1 DSPALGLATV
11 DLDGDCLFHA
21 LAVGAGGSGPT
32 LRQEVADFLEAK
44 VVDEPSNF
52 QDEWLTEA
60 ERLRRRLWGGAASCV
75 AFSLMRGMRV
85 ISHSKI
91 PNSSAVEVVD
101 LSHRLVDP
109 GAPKVHILYN
119 GSTHYDALVR
129 LESTLGWEPA
139 WPQTGRP
146 RYFKETT
153 AARPVAANGPSP
165 REIQEQNLIGD
176 SLFGVETGDSLRER
190 VIDVA
195 GAQEE
200 DGEADSSEAGELTE
214 EDGEEAD
221 ETEEAE
227 EAGALRRRRCR
238 QKTTPPPEL
247 REDVMEEVVKA
258 KVAPAEQTAHPLRH
272 LEEIVKLI
280 AETKIR
286 ADPTLPP
293 GRASAVELDAGA
305 VWPRAFCAFVDCD
318 WAVAE
323 GTEADLQLHLAEAHS
338 CDLMAGARLLLRP
351 GDPSQLMSI
360 YNALARRCRQGAP
373 LAGCSLD
380 RTALRSFAAAV
391 EGDKVEALIC
401 VSCACIYSR
410 VAELEEQNEIQ
421 WRRILSRCGGEEEG
435 EWRLFGQ
442 PAPRVVEIL
451 GLNAFLDKY
460 DKLHSER
467 ECETP
472 VCRACFESLKKK
484 KMPPVS
490 LANDMWVGYSPERIF
505 EEKMTVLELICASP
519 CATTMVCMSMEA
531 RHRHASAPFDETAH
545 MARHRYGFRGNPL
558 TFPLPW
564 EDLMRE
570 LQSVGEEAAALP
582 RAGVQLSEVVRVL
595 LKTNQHGQT
604 SEAEIKT
611 LIHQAN
617 VRREVAV
624 NLILDMKRLGH
635 PSFIGADEDAV
646 RARAA
651 ALPEDGAPPE
661 VLRVVTL
668 LDGSE
673 KINDKLLPQKAATPV
688 DGRSDAVEAGRIFA
702 AQRPRGVVAE
712 GEQALDL
719 NQTQIA
725 AMRRLQDELTSDA
738 EKALRS
744 LEVRTGNQLVDQF
757 QPLYFAVA
765 FCFCFKFGTARPD
778 VKNEVKG
785 EARDSRRAPGAPQVD
800 IHAWAA
806 AMQRRVESQ
815 FRRDWNF
822 GSIWNYIFRTA
833 VNLQKNVYMY
843 SIPDESNPERRRPM
857 TGKEVLKGAS
867 DLLRALDSKYADVSG
882 ELKAVKGDLA
892 KTRSWRSFPTTT
904 ACAEG
909 FRVLVLLALRHLLG
923 VRFCPRCPDCAASDS
938 PCADAFGSDAT
949 ATGGVLGRVDAVYGS
964 IECQKAGSL
973 HGHFQV
979 FVQCFHQHTPLS
991 QLMKLEEEG
1000 GVRRLFQKY
1009 ASYSAHARPGSSSLG
1024 RGGAR
1029 GSCLVPFRY
1038 RRSVYCR
1045 PDLWQEGLR
1054 ETVEADWPEY
1064 KDSSLMLSRPA
1075 YQTDASMSPAD
1086 WKARFLEVDVEELQ
1100 QRKQHHVH
1108 LPGPD
1113 GQRQP
1118 LAHCQDKF
1126 ELPVKGK
1133 RSLLGVCWGP
1143 VNKPNLNGNHPAFLA
1158 ALRCNGDLQLPYR
1171 FPITTETHSDSLCE
1185 ENCAGR
1191 QAIRL
1196 LIREAQLTQAAQA
1209 GYACDYMNKRLAIA
1223 RAEIQEWQRGQR
1235 DLAADL
1241 EDKPVGYLAAR
1252 SNKRLIT
1259 DIYSRGVCRG
1269 AVECCNLI
1277 VNSGKNDPTSA
1288 ETIKTA
1294 PVTDISLSFGLRLM
1308 EAAATGE
1315 PWPVEPRRQQPDKRD
1330 FGLRQTVSRPA
1341 FWTFYGSRGKDPR
1354 VFELSAFEFARRFQC
1369 AVARHPRKVADL
1381 GCEGEEEEEE
1391 GDEGRNCGAEFH
1403 AYLTDEGQKIL
1414 ARLRRAALLP
1424 GTHYRVKDLG
1434 GEDWVALSDGALG
1447 QTFRHDWVAVL
1458 RRRPNVPV
1466 VQGALGSRCDEDTAK
1481 KVLLLFFPWTND
1493 PSEATSRV
1501 PYLSSFKAPGVKTW
1515 RHALRFRLLRDGFP
1529 TEEVK
1534 QFAQNFCFVY
1544 GLPREL
1550 QPSDKL
1556 EENSDNEFEDEPM
1569 EPEEEDLLAAQATC
1583 IKGAAQPGEAGGEE
1597 EEDAEAQRIARTE
1610 QMFQLSKEVWG
1621 GAAASGEG
1629 DPSFAQHYADMAA
1642 KQAVEDHD
1650 ELEEAAKASRAKGEK
1665 ASKGGANAKEG
1676 PGVSAVRPLVT
1687 KAGLLGWLEAK
1698 RPNLNA
1704 KQQEIL
1710 ALVVERVLIECGL
1723 LAPEESSRQSGEPLV
1738 WLLHGPPGAG
1748 KSHVLKYLRE
1758 LFEEQLGY
1766 VQGID
1771 YEVAAFQAV
1780 NAADIKGKTI
1790 HNVCG
1795 LSADW
1800 KAVDRAVS
1808 KEAKRMGLWRW
1819 LIIDEVS
1826 MVNARLLAQVDQ
1838 RLRSAVPDAAAWK
1851 LDPSAN
1857 SSRPFAGINVLFT
1870 GDFYQLPPP
1879 SGAYLGDVPYNR
1891 RPRAPDDLTAPDP
1904 LADYGRELFWGG
1916 AVQGVTELE
1925 ERERCKDGWWNA
1937 VVDELRAGHLSQL
1950 EISPWAPGGRL
1961 RPVRRRT
1968 GVSTT
1973 SRRGPQRPAAPGS
1986 QVQAGASHRREQRR
2000 QVSDQQTWRVRL
2012 QSFFLTFAV
2021 YLTLLCFKGRNLTM
2035 THLELE
2041 NMSMTN
2047 FLA

>member
-1 DSPALGLATV
+1 
-11 DLDGDCLFHA
+11 
-21 LAVGAGGSGPT
+21 
-32 LRQEVADFLEAK
+32 
-44 VVDEPSNF
+44 
-52 QDEWLTEA
+52 
-60 ERLRRRLWGGAASCV
+60 
-75 AFSLMRGMRV
+75 
-85 ISHSKI
+85 
-91 PNSSAVEVVD
+91 
-101 LSHRLVDP
+101 
-109 GAPKVHILYN
+109 
-119 GSTHYDALVR
+119 
-129 LESTLGWEPA
+129 
-139 WPQTGRP
+139 
-146 RYFKETT
+146 
-153 AARPVAANGPSP
+153 
-165 REIQEQNLIGD
+165 
-176 SLFGVETGDSLRER
+176 
-190 VIDVA
+190 
-195 GAQEE
+195 
-200 DGEADSSEAGELTE
+200 
-214 EDGEEAD
+214 
-221 ETEEAE
+221 
-227 EAGALRRRRCR
+227 
-238 QKTTPPPEL
+238 
-247 REDVMEEVVKA
+247 
-258 KVAPAEQTAHPLRH
+258 
-272 LEEIVKLI
+272 
-280 AETKIR
+280 
-286 ADPTLPP
+286 
-293 GRASAVELDAGA
+293 
-305 VWPRAFCAFVDCD
+305 
-318 WAVAE
+318 
-323 GTEADLQLHLAEAHS
+323 
-338 CDLMAGARLLLRP
+338 
-351 GDPSQLMSI
+351 
-360 YNALARRCRQGAP
+360 
-373 LAGCSLD
+373 
-380 RTALRSFAAAV
+380 
-391 EGDKVEALIC
+391 
-401 VSCACIYSR
+401 
-410 VAELEEQNEIQ
+410 
-421 WRRILSRCGGEEEG
+421 
-435 EWRLFGQ
+435 
-442 PAPRVVEIL
+442 
-451 GLNAFLDKY
+451 
-460 DKLHSER
+460 
-467 ECETP
+467 
-472 VCRACFESLKKK
+472 
-484 KMPPVS
+484 
-490 LANDMWVGYSPERIF
+490 
-505 EEKMTVLELICASP
+505 
-519 CATTMVCMSMEA
+519 
-531 RHRHASAPFDETAH
+531 
-545 MARHRYGFRGNPL
+545 
-558 TFPLPW
+558 
-564 EDLMRE
+564 
-570 LQSVGEEAAALP
+570 
-582 RAGVQLSEVVRVL
+582 
-595 LKTNQHGQT
+595 
-604 SEAEIKT
+604 
-611 LIHQAN
+611 
-617 VRREVAV
+617 
-624 NLILDMKRLGH
+624 
-635 PSFIGADEDAV
+635 
-646 RARAA
+646 
-651 ALPEDGAPPE
+651 
-661 VLRVVTL
+661 
-668 LDGSE
+668 
-673 KINDKLLPQKAATPV
+673 
-688 DGRSDAVEAGRIFA
+688 
-702 AQRPRGVVAE
+702 
-712 GEQALDL
+712 
-719 NQTQIA
+719 
-725 AMRRLQDELTSDA
+725 
-738 EKALRS
+738 
-744 LEVRTGNQLVDQF
+744 
-757 QPLYFAVA
+757 
-765 FCFCFKFGTARPD
+765 
-778 VKNEVKG
+778 
-785 EARDSRRAPGAPQVD
+785 
-800 IHAWAA
+800 
-806 AMQRRVESQ
+806 MQRRVESQ

-822 GSIWNYIFRTA
+822 GYSIWNYIFRTA

-892 KTRSWRSFPTTT
+892 KTRYCVPSLSREAVKVLDNLEARTRRIPGTQEVRTTMRLQTHANRVCYGLSVFLTFSPSERDTALMLRLARVRQSDPSLQSDRDRSFQSRSSPKLDEEFCRLSPEALLEELPDYDERKTLLARDPL

-938 PCADAFGSDAT
+938 PCADAFGSNAT

-1009 ASYSAHARPGSSSLG
+1009 ASYSAH
-1024 RGGAR
+1024 
-1029 GSCLVPFRY
+1029 V

-1118 LAHCQDKF
+1118 LAHCQDARDLSKCKSGFPRDKALVDGTVLVCPGLGQNF

-1143 VNKPNLNGNHPAFLA
+1143 VNEPNLNGNHPAFLA

-1308 EAAATGE
+1308 EAAETGE

-1354 VFELSAFEFARRFQC
+1354 VFELSAFEFARHFQC

-1403 AYLTDEGQKIL
+1403 AYLKIL

-1458 RRRPNVPV
+1458 RRRPNIPV
-1466 VQGALGSRCDEDTAK
+1466 VQGYCQEGAPAVLSMAK

-1569 EPEEEDLLAAQATC
+1569 ELEEEDLLAAQATR
-1583 IKGAAQPGEAGGEE
+1583 IKGAAQPGEAGGGE
-1597 EEDAEAQRIARTE
+1597 EEDAEAETPDATAKAQRIARTE

-1650 ELEEAAKASRAKGEK
+1650 ELEEAAKASREK

-1808 KEAKRMGLWRW
+1808 KEVAKRMGLWRW

-1937 VVDELRAGHLSQL
+1937 VVDELRAGHLSERNWKYLHGLPVEGCALSDEERASRRRVVAGHSDPRLQEAKFKQAPVIVANNDAKFQINKDRALRYSKESGAPLRWAAAADRPGLALLQTQACDKAARVRWLQYHDRDTGNLCGMLPLAVGMKVALTEHLDRSEDKLLLRGATGFVHSWRWPPGARQPTHVYVKFQGAEWQL
-1950 EISPWAPGGRL
+1950 EGAPEPGLYPVTRQTKVWFLDGDLPNSDPASAGL
-1961 RPVRRRT
+1961 RHHCP
-1968 GVSTT
+1968 
-1973 SRRGPQRPAAPGS
+1973 
-1986 QVQAGASHRREQRR
+1986 RE
-2000 QVSDQQTWRVRL
+2000 S
-2012 QSFFLTFAV
+2012 
-2021 YLTLLCFKGRNLTM
+2021 G
-2035 THLELE
+2035 
-2041 NMSMTN
+2041 
-2047 FLA
+2047 

>member
-1 DSPALGLATV
+1 
-11 DLDGDCLFHA
+11 
-21 LAVGAGGSGPT
+21 
-32 LRQEVADFLEAK
+32 
-44 VVDEPSNF
+44 
-52 QDEWLTEA
+52 
-60 ERLRRRLWGGAASCV
+60 
-75 AFSLMRGMRV
+75 
-85 ISHSKI
+85 
-91 PNSSAVEVVD
+91 
-101 LSHRLVDP
+101 
-109 GAPKVHILYN
+109 
-119 GSTHYDALVR
+119 
-129 LESTLGWEPA
+129 
-139 WPQTGRP
+139 
-146 RYFKETT
+146 
-153 AARPVAANGPSP
+153 
-165 REIQEQNLIGD
+165 
-176 SLFGVETGDSLRER
+176 
-190 VIDVA
+190 
-195 GAQEE
+195 
-200 DGEADSSEAGELTE
+200 
-214 EDGEEAD
+214 
-221 ETEEAE
+221 
-227 EAGALRRRRCR
+227 
-238 QKTTPPPEL
+238 
-247 REDVMEEVVKA
+247 
-258 KVAPAEQTAHPLRH
+258 
-272 LEEIVKLI
+272 
-280 AETKIR
+280 
-286 ADPTLPP
+286 
-293 GRASAVELDAGA
+293 
-305 VWPRAFCAFVDCD
+305 
-318 WAVAE
+318 
-323 GTEADLQLHLAEAHS
+323 
-338 CDLMAGARLLLRP
+338 
-351 GDPSQLMSI
+351 
-360 YNALARRCRQGAP
+360 
-373 LAGCSLD
+373 
-380 RTALRSFAAAV
+380 
-391 EGDKVEALIC
+391 
-401 VSCACIYSR
+401 
-410 VAELEEQNEIQ
+410 
-421 WRRILSRCGGEEEG
+421 
-435 EWRLFGQ
+435 
-442 PAPRVVEIL
+442 
-451 GLNAFLDKY
+451 
-460 DKLHSER
+460 
-467 ECETP
+467 
-472 VCRACFESLKKK
+472 
-484 KMPPVS
+484 
-490 LANDMWVGYSPERIF
+490 
-505 EEKMTVLELICASP
+505 
-519 CATTMVCMSMEA
+519 
-531 RHRHASAPFDETAH
+531 
-545 MARHRYGFRGNPL
+545 
-558 TFPLPW
+558 
-564 EDLMRE
+564 
-570 LQSVGEEAAALP
+570 
-582 RAGVQLSEVVRVL
+582 
-595 LKTNQHGQT
+595 
-604 SEAEIKT
+604 
-611 LIHQAN
+611 
-617 VRREVAV
+617 
-624 NLILDMKRLGH
+624 
-635 PSFIGADEDAV
+635 
-646 RARAA
+646 
-651 ALPEDGAPPE
+651 
-661 VLRVVTL
+661 
-668 LDGSE
+668 
-673 KINDKLLPQKAATPV
+673 
-688 DGRSDAVEAGRIFA
+688 
-702 AQRPRGVVAE
+702 
-712 GEQALDL
+712 
-719 NQTQIA
+719 
-725 AMRRLQDELTSDA
+725 
-738 EKALRS
+738 
-744 LEVRTGNQLVDQF
+744 
-757 QPLYFAVA
+757 
-765 FCFCFKFGTARPD
+765 
-778 VKNEVKG
+778 
-785 EARDSRRAPGAPQVD
+785 
-800 IHAWAA
+800 
-806 AMQRRVESQ
+806 MQRRVESQ

-822 GSIWNYIFRTA
+822 GYSIWNYIFRTA
-833 VNLQKNVYMY
+833 VNLQKNVYMC

-892 KTRSWRSFPTTT
+892 KTRYCVPSLSREAVKVLDNLEARTRRIPGTQEVRTTMRLQTHANRVCYGLSVFLTFSPSERDTALMLRLARVRQSDPSLQSDRDRSFQSRSSPKLDEEFCRLSPEALLEELPDYDERKALLARDPL

-909 FRVLVLLALRHLLG
+909 FRVLVLLALRRLLG

-938 PCADAFGSDAT
+938 PCADA
-949 ATGGVLGRVDAVYGS
+949 
-964 IECQKAGSL
+964 
-973 HGHFQV
+973 
-979 FVQCFHQHTPLS
+979 
-991 QLMKLEEEG
+991 
-1000 GVRRLFQKY
+1000 RLFQKY
-1009 ASYSAHARPGSSSLG
+1009 ASYSAHVRPGSSSLG

-1100 QRKQHHVH
+1100 QRKQHHDARDPSKCKSGFPRDKALVDGTV
-1108 LPGPD
+1108 LVCPGL
-1113 GQRQP
+1113 GQ
-1118 LAHCQDKF
+1118 KF

-1143 VNKPNLNGNHPAFLA
+1143 VNEPNLNGNHPAFLA

-1308 EAAATGE
+1308 EVAATGE
-1315 PWPVEPRRQQPDKRD
+1315 PWPVEPRREQPDKRA

-1341 FWTFYGSRGKDPR
+1341 FWTFYGSRGRDPR
-1354 VFELSAFEFARRFQC
+1354 IFELSAFEFARHFQC
-1369 AVARHPRKVADL
+1369 AVAKHPRKVADL
-1381 GCEGEEEEEE
+1381 GYEDEVEEEED
-1391 GDEGRNCGAEFH
+1391 DEGYNCGAEFH
-1403 AYLTDEGQKIL
+1403 AYLTDEGQKL
-1414 ARLRRAALLP
+1414 LKRFRHAALLP
-1424 GTHYRVKDLG
+1424 GVHYRVKDAG
-1434 GEDWVALSDGALG
+1434 GADWVALSHGALG
-1447 QTFRHDWVAVL
+1447 QTFRHDWVAAL
-1458 RRRPNVPV
+1458 RRRPYVPV

-1501 PYLSSFKAPGVKTW
+1501 PYLSNFKAPGVKTW

-1569 EPEEEDLLAAQATC
+1569 ELEEEDLLAAQATR
-1583 IKGAAQPGEAGGEE
+1583 IKGAAQPGEGGEEE
-1597 EEDAEAQRIARTE
+1597 EEDAEAETPE
-1610 QMFQLSKEVWG
+1610 DEVWG
-1621 GAAASGEG
+1621 GSAASREG
-1629 DPSFAQHYADMAA
+1629 DPNFAQHYADMAA
-1642 KQAVEDHD
+1642 KPAVEDHD

-1704 KQQEIL
+1704 KQQEVL
-1710 ALVVERVLIECGL
+1710 ALVVERVLIEYGL

-1808 KEAKRMGLWRW
+1808 KEVAKRMGLWRW

-1891 RPRAPDDLTAPDP
+1891 RPRAPD
-1904 LADYGRELFWGG
+1904 
-1916 AVQGVTELE
+1916 
-1925 ERERCKDGWWNA
+1925 
-1937 VVDELRAGHLSQL
+1937 
-1950 EISPWAPGGRL
+1950 
-1961 RPVRRRT
+1961 
-1968 GVSTT
+1968 
-1973 SRRGPQRPAAPGS
+1973 
-1986 QVQAGASHRREQRR
+1986 
-2000 QVSDQQTWRVRL
+2000 
-2012 QSFFLTFAV
+2012 
-2021 YLTLLCFKGRNLTM
+2021 
-2035 THLELE
+2035 
-2041 NMSMTN
+2041 
-2047 FLA
+2047 

>member
-1 DSPALGLATV
+1 
-11 DLDGDCLFHA
+11 
-21 LAVGAGGSGPT
+21 
-32 LRQEVADFLEAK
+32 
-44 VVDEPSNF
+44 
-52 QDEWLTEA
+52 
-60 ERLRRRLWGGAASCV
+60 
-75 AFSLMRGMRV
+75 
-85 ISHSKI
+85 
-91 PNSSAVEVVD
+91 
-101 LSHRLVDP
+101 
-109 GAPKVHILYN
+109 
-119 GSTHYDALVR
+119 
-129 LESTLGWEPA
+129 
-139 WPQTGRP
+139 
-146 RYFKETT
+146 
-153 AARPVAANGPSP
+153 
-165 REIQEQNLIGD
+165 
-176 SLFGVETGDSLRER
+176 
-190 VIDVA
+190 
-195 GAQEE
+195 
-200 DGEADSSEAGELTE
+200 
-214 EDGEEAD
+214 
-221 ETEEAE
+221 
-227 EAGALRRRRCR
+227 
-238 QKTTPPPEL
+238 
-247 REDVMEEVVKA
+247 
-258 KVAPAEQTAHPLRH
+258 
-272 LEEIVKLI
+272 
-280 AETKIR
+280 
-286 ADPTLPP
+286 
-293 GRASAVELDAGA
+293 
-305 VWPRAFCAFVDCD
+305 
-318 WAVAE
+318 
-323 GTEADLQLHLAEAHS
+323 
-338 CDLMAGARLLLRP
+338 
-351 GDPSQLMSI
+351 
-360 YNALARRCRQGAP
+360 
-373 LAGCSLD
+373 
-380 RTALRSFAAAV
+380 
-391 EGDKVEALIC
+391 
-401 VSCACIYSR
+401 
-410 VAELEEQNEIQ
+410 
-421 WRRILSRCGGEEEG
+421 
-435 EWRLFGQ
+435 
-442 PAPRVVEIL
+442 
-451 GLNAFLDKY
+451 
-460 DKLHSER
+460 
-467 ECETP
+467 
-472 VCRACFESLKKK
+472 
-484 KMPPVS
+484 
-490 LANDMWVGYSPERIF
+490 
-505 EEKMTVLELICASP
+505 
-519 CATTMVCMSMEA
+519 
-531 RHRHASAPFDETAH
+531 
-545 MARHRYGFRGNPL
+545 
-558 TFPLPW
+558 
-564 EDLMRE
+564 
-570 LQSVGEEAAALP
+570 
-582 RAGVQLSEVVRVL
+582 
-595 LKTNQHGQT
+595 
-604 SEAEIKT
+604 
-611 LIHQAN
+611 
-617 VRREVAV
+617 
-624 NLILDMKRLGH
+624 MK
-635 PSFIGADEDAV
+635 
-646 RARAA
+646 
-651 ALPEDGAPPE
+651 
-661 VLRVVTL
+661 
-668 LDGSE
+668 
-673 KINDKLLPQKAATPV
+673 
-688 DGRSDAVEAGRIFA
+688 
-702 AQRPRGVVAE
+702 
-712 GEQALDL
+712 
-719 NQTQIA
+719 
-725 AMRRLQDELTSDA
+725 
-738 EKALRS
+738 
-744 LEVRTGNQLVDQF
+744 
-757 QPLYFAVA
+757 
-765 FCFCFKFGTARPD
+765 
-778 VKNEVKG
+778 
-785 EARDSRRAPGAPQVD
+785 
-800 IHAWAA
+800 
-806 AMQRRVESQ
+806 
-815 FRRDWNF
+815 
-822 GSIWNYIFRTA
+822 
-833 VNLQKNVYMY
+833 
-843 SIPDESNPERRRPM
+843 
-857 TGKEVLKGAS
+857 
-867 DLLRALDSKYADVSG
+867 
-882 ELKAVKGDLA
+882 
-892 KTRSWRSFPTTT
+892 
-904 ACAEG
+904 
-909 FRVLVLLALRHLLG
+909 
-923 VRFCPRCPDCAASDS
+923 
-938 PCADAFGSDAT
+938 
-949 ATGGVLGRVDAVYGS
+949 
-964 IECQKAGSL
+964 
-973 HGHFQV
+973 
-979 FVQCFHQHTPLS
+979 
-991 QLMKLEEEG
+991 
-1000 GVRRLFQKY
+1000 
-1009 ASYSAHARPGSSSLG
+1009 
-1024 RGGAR
+1024 
-1029 GSCLVPFRY
+1029 
-1038 RRSVYCR
+1038 RSVYCR

-1086 WKARFLEVDVEELQ
+1086 WKARFLEVVVEELQ

-1118 LAHCQDKF
+1118 LAHCQDARDPSKCS
-1126 ELPVKGK
+1126 K

-1308 EAAATGE
+1308 EAAETGE

-1391 GDEGRNCGAEFH
+1391 GDEGRNCG
-1403 AYLTDEGQKIL
+1403 
-1414 ARLRRAALLP
+1414 
-1424 GTHYRVKDLG
+1424 DLG

-1569 EPEEEDLLAAQATC
+1569 ELEEEDLLAAQATR

-1597 EEDAEAQRIARTE
+1597 EEDAEAETPEDATAKAQK
-1610 QMFQLSKEVWG
+1610 SG

-1650 ELEEAAKASRAKGEK
+1650 ELEEAA
-1665 ASKGGANAKEG
+1665 
-1676 PGVSAVRPLVT
+1676 

-1723 LAPEESSRQSGEPLV
+1723 LAPEESS
-1738 WLLHGPPGAG
+1738 
-1748 KSHVLKYLRE
+1748 
-1758 LFEEQLGY
+1758 
-1766 VQGID
+1766 ID

-1808 KEAKRMGLWRW
+1808 KEVAKRMGLWRW

-1851 LDPSAN
+1851 LDPVIN

-1937 VVDELRAGHLSQL
+1937 VVDELRAGHLSERNWKYL
-1950 EISPWAPGGRL
+1950 HGL
-1961 RPVRRRT
+1961 PVEGCALSDEERASRRR
-1968 GVSTT
+1968 V
-1973 SRRGPQRPAAPGS
+1973 
-1986 QVQAGASHRREQRR
+1986 VAGH
-2000 QVSDQQTWRVRL
+2000 SDPRL
-2012 QSFFLTFAV
+2012 QEAK
-2021 YLTLLCFKGRNLTM
+2021 FKQAPVIVAN
-2035 THLELE
+2035 
-2041 NMSMTN
+2041 NDAK
-2047 FLA
+2047 F

>member
-1 DSPALGLATV
+1 MS
-11 DLDGDCLFHA
+11 
-21 LAVGAGGSGPT
+21 
-32 LRQEVADFLEAK
+32 AK

-60 ERLRRRLWGGAASCV
+60 ERLRRRLWGGA
-75 AFSLMRGMRV
+75 
-85 ISHSKI
+85 
-91 PNSSAVEVVD
+91 VVD

-153 AARPVAANGPSP
+153 AARPVAASGPSP

-195 GAQEE
+195 G
-200 DGEADSSEAGELTE
+200 
-214 EDGEEAD
+214 
-221 ETEEAE
+221 
-227 EAGALRRRRCR
+227 
-238 QKTTPPPEL
+238 
-247 REDVMEEVVKA
+247 
-258 KVAPAEQTAHPLRH
+258 
-272 LEEIVKLI
+272 
-280 AETKIR
+280 
-286 ADPTLPP
+286 
-293 GRASAVELDAGA
+293 
-305 VWPRAFCAFVDCD
+305 
-318 WAVAE
+318 
-323 GTEADLQLHLAEAHS
+323 TEADLQLHLAEAHS
-338 CDLMAGARLLLRP
+338 CDLMAGARLLLPSPGAAGKARP
-351 GDPSQLMSI
+351 
-360 YNALARRCRQGAP
+360 
-373 LAGCSLD
+373 
-380 RTALRSFAAAV
+380 LRSFAAAV

-401 VSCACIYSR
+401 ASCACIYSR
-410 VAELEEQNEIQ
+410 VAEFEEQNEIQ
-421 WRRILSRCGGEEEG
+421 WRWILSRCGGEEEG

-451 GLNAFLDKY
+451 GLNAFLDKH

-467 ECETP
+467 AARMSTNESFENWKLKLPGPGGAEILCCPEDRRCGADPTHVGAAGVLCEERETP

-505 EEKMTVLELICASP
+505 EEKMTALELICASP
-519 CATTMVCMSMEA
+519 CVTTMVCMSMEA

-765 FCFCFKFGTARPD
+765 FCFCFKFGT
-778 VKNEVKG
+778 
-785 EARDSRRAPGAPQVD
+785 VD

-815 FRRDWNF
+815 FRRGWNF
-822 GSIWNYIFRTA
+822 GYSIWNYIFRTA

-892 KTRSWRSFPTTT
+892 KTRYCDAEDPWQEVRTTMRLQTHANRVCYGLSVFLTFSPSERDTALMLRLARVRQSDPSLQSDRDRSFQSRSSPKLDEEF
-904 ACAEG
+904 CRLSPE
-909 FRVLVLLALRHLLG
+909 AL
-923 VRFCPRCPDCAASDS
+923 
-938 PCADAFGSDAT
+938 
-949 ATGGVLGRVDAVYGS
+949 
-964 IECQKAGSL
+964 
-973 HGHFQV
+973 
-979 FVQCFHQHTPLS
+979 
-991 QLMKLEEEG
+991 LEELPDYDE
-1000 GVRRLFQKY
+1000 RKT
-1009 ASYSAHARPGSSSLG
+1009 
-1024 RGGAR
+1024 
-1029 GSCLVPFRY
+1029 
-1038 RRSVYCR
+1038 RSVYCR

-1100 QRKQHHVH
+1100 QRKQQHVH

-1118 LAHCQDKF
+1118 LAHCQDARDPSKCKSGFPRDKALVDGTVLVCPGLGQKF

-1143 VNKPNLNGNHPAFLA
+1143 VNEPNLNGNHPAFLA

-1196 LIREAQLTQAAQA
+1196 LIREAQLTQ
-1209 GYACDYMNKRLAIA
+1209 D
-1223 RAEIQEWQRGQR
+1223 RASV
-1235 DLAADL
+1235 A
-1241 EDKPVGYLAAR
+1241 
-1252 SNKRLIT
+1252 
-1259 DIYSRGVCRG
+1259 
-1269 AVECCNLI
+1269 LI
-1277 VNSGKNDPTSA
+1277 V
-1288 ETIKTA
+1288 E
-1294 PVTDISLSFGLRLM
+1294 
-1308 EAAATGE
+1308 
-1315 PWPVEPRRQQPDKRD
+1315 RR
-1330 FGLRQTVSRPA
+1330 
-1341 FWTFYGSRGKDPR
+1341 
-1354 VFELSAFEFARRFQC
+1354 
-1369 AVARHPRKVADL
+1369 
-1381 GCEGEEEEEE
+1381 
-1391 GDEGRNCGAEFH
+1391 
-1403 AYLTDEGQKIL
+1403 
-1414 ARLRRAALLP
+1414 
-1424 GTHYRVKDLG
+1424 
-1434 GEDWVALSDGALG
+1434 
-1447 QTFRHDWVAVL
+1447 
-1458 RRRPNVPV
+1458 
-1466 VQGALGSRCDEDTAK
+1466 
-1481 KVLLLFFPWTND
+1481 
-1493 PSEATSRV
+1493 
-1501 PYLSSFKAPGVKTW
+1501 
-1515 RHALRFRLLRDGFP
+1515 
-1529 TEEVK
+1529 
-1534 QFAQNFCFVY
+1534 
-1544 GLPREL
+1544 
-1550 QPSDKL
+1550 KL
-1556 EENSDNEFEDEPM
+1556 
-1569 EPEEEDLLAAQATC
+1569 
-1583 IKGAAQPGEAGGEE
+1583 
-1597 EEDAEAQRIARTE
+1597 
-1610 QMFQLSKEVWG
+1610 
-1621 GAAASGEG
+1621 
-1629 DPSFAQHYADMAA
+1629 DM
-1642 KQAVEDHD
+1642 
-1650 ELEEAAKASRAKGEK
+1650 
-1665 ASKGGANAKEG
+1665 
-1676 PGVSAVRPLVT
+1676 P
-1687 KAGLLGWLEAK
+1687 
-1698 RPNLNA
+1698 
-1704 KQQEIL
+1704 
-1710 ALVVERVLIECGL
+1710 
-1723 LAPEESSRQSGEPLV
+1723 
-1738 WLLHGPPGAG
+1738 
-1748 KSHVLKYLRE
+1748 
-1758 LFEEQLGY
+1758 
-1766 VQGID
+1766 
-1771 YEVAAFQAV
+1771 V

-1808 KEAKRMGLWRW
+1808 KEVAKRMGLWRW

-1851 LDPSAN
+1851 LDPVTN

-1870 GDFYQLPPP
+1870 VNCLP
-1879 SGAYLGDVPYNR
+1879 
-1891 RPRAPDDLTAPDP
+1891 PDDLTAPDP
-1904 LADYGRELFWGG
+1904 LADYGRERFWGG

-1937 VVDELRAGHLSQL
+1937 VVDELRAGPLSERNWKYLHGLPVEGCALSDEERASRRRVVAGHSDPRLQEAKFKQAPVIVANTDAKFQINKDRALRYSKESGAPLRWAAAADRPGLAILQTQACDKAARVRWLQHHDRDTGNLCGMLPLAVGMKVALTEHLDRSEDKLLLRGATGFVHSWRWPPGARQPTHVYVKFQGAEWQLEGTPEPGLYPVTRQTKVWFLDGGRPKPVLRISRTQIPLVPAYAITAHGSQGKTLPAAMADFNVDRWSDITFGTVAGSRVRSREDILILRPFPLWLFQRGAPEGPELLRKTLRGEKIDWVNYREARAPSAPCQQCKVVKPFDYFADAQWDKARANLPATCLTCIHKDGGACKRKLPSNVERLRCIGCGFEKVEHACPRAQLRQPRAEERRNCIACLKNVSELTCSQCAEVKPLKEFHLSAL
-1950 EISPWAPGGRL
+1950 TLPWAAACQSCLDAVRGKARRL
-1961 RPVRRRT
+1961 RAGWEKCRGCAAFLP
-1968 GVSTT
+1968 T
-1973 SRRGPQRPAAPGS
+1973 SS
-1986 QVQAGASHRREQRR
+1986 
-2000 QVSDQQTWRVRL
+2000 
-2012 QSFFLTFAV
+2012 AV
-2021 YLTLLCFKGRNLTM
+2021 YINQRCPNC
-2035 THLELE
+2035 
-2041 NMSMTN
+2041 
-2047 FLA
+2047 